1 MLKRFGLLIY
11 LAAFFALLSTS
22 VAQDENKNIDFK
34 AVANAKELKAGETFN
49 VKLTFDIKEH
59 WYTYSL
65 KLQLND
71 EGIGP
76 MNTDIS
82 MKNKELFEL
91 DPESIIAQKPKIKF
105 DEGFEMDIEVY
116 KHNATFILP
125 VKVKQDITLESGK
138 ELVLV
143 YLQQCDTAR
152 CLPPTEFEVPIE
164 YTDEEIS
171 STLPTGTDDTH
182 EVKKEEKKQMV
193 TDATSEIEEVKKK
206 GVMSFLWFAMGA
218 GALALLTPCVFPMI
232 PITVSFF
239 TKRAEQE
246 KGKGVRDASLYAIG
260 IMATFTALGMILA
273 AIFGATGIRDFATN
287 GWVNMFIATI
297 FIIFAFNLFGAFEIQ
312 MPTGLMNK
320 LNTKS
325 QGSGIVSVL
334 LMGLTFSLT
343 SFTCTVPFVGTTLIS
358 TANGEWFYPIIGM
371 IGFSGV
377 FAAPFFLLALFPTV
391 MQKMPKAGGWMNNVK
406 VVMGFLEI
414 AAAIKF
420 VSNADLVWKWGVMP
434 PEMFLAIWIA
444 CAIMIVLYVLGKF
457 KLAHDAPINGVG
469 PMRITF
475 ATIFLTFTFY
485 LLSGLYGDSL
495 GELDAFLP
503 PPNYSEMM
511 GDATGASVAAMGAS
525 TMGGGDK
532 AMKDRAMQGWLK
544 NYQEGLDLAKKE
556 NKILFVDF
564 TGFTCTNCRWMETK
578 MFPKPAVLEKMESMV
593 RVKLFTDRNEEPY
606 LTNKKMQE
614 EKFGSIELP
623 LYVLLTPDGE
633 FISSNSFT
641 RDEAQFLEFLD
652 KGLNAVK

>member
-1 MLKRFGLLIY
+1 MLKRFGLMLF
-11 LAAFFALLSTS
+11 LAAFVLLLNSS
-22 VAQDENKNIDFK
+22 YGQDDNKNINFK
-34 AVANAKELKAGETFN
+34 AITNAKELKAGETFIIR
-49 VKLTFDIKEH
+49 LSFDIKEH
-59 WYTYSL
+59 WYTYSM
-65 KLQLND
+65 KMQLND

-76 MNTDIS
+76 TATEITMKNTD
-82 MKNKELFEL
+82 LFEFS
-91 DPESIIAQKPKIKF
+91 PESIVAQKPVTKF
-105 DEGFEMDIEVY
+105 DEGFEMNIEVY
-116 KHNATFILP
+116 KHDAVFIL
-125 VKVKQDITLESGK
+125 VAKAKQDFTLESGK
-138 ELVLV
+138 EKVLV
-143 YLQQCDTAR
+143 YLQQCDTSR

-164 YTDEEIS
+164 YTDEAVS
-171 STLPTGTDDTH
+171 STLPEPKEDKV
-182 EVKKEEKKQMV
+182 EKKEDKAFQ

-273 AIFGATGIRDFATN
+273 LIYGASGISNFATN
-287 GWVNMFIATI
+287 GWVNMFIAAL
-297 FIIFAFNLFGAFEIQ
+297 FIVFAFNLFGAFEIQ
-312 MPTGLMNK
+312 VPTGLMNK

-343 SFTCTVPFVGTTLIS
+343 SFTCTVPFVGTTLVS

-371 IGFSGV
+371 LAFSGV
-377 FAAPFFLLALFPTV
+377 FAAPFFLLALFPTF

-420 VSNADLVWKWGVMP
+420 ISNADLVWNWGIMP
-434 PEMFLAIWIA
+434 PVIFLAIWIA
-444 CAIMIVLYVLGKF
+444 CTIMIVLYILGKF

-475 ATIFLTFTFY
+475 ATVFLAITIFLFSG
-485 LLSGLYGDSL
+485 LSGGSL
-495 GELDAFLP
+495 GELDAFIP

-511 GDATGASVAAMGAS
+511 GDGTGDAVVIGGS

-556 NKILFVDF
+556 NKILFIDF
-564 TGFTCTNCRWMETK
+564 TGFTCTNCRYMETK
-578 MFPKPAVLEKMESMV
+578 MFPKPAILEKMEQMV
-593 RVKLFTDRNEEPY
+593 RVKLFTDRKKEPY
-606 LTNKKMQE
+606 ISNQKMQLE
-614 EKFGSIELP
+614 RFGSIELP

-633 FISSNSFT
+633 FIASNSFT